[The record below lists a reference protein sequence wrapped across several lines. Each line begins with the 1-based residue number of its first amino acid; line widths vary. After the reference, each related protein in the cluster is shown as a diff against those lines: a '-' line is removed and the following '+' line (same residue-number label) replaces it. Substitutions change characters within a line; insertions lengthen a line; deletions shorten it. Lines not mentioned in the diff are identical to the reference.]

1 MADELERM
9 GRVGRHGWDTWLDDF
24 SCHVSTEA
32 VEAVKAVKAITAYNQ
47 VCCGKAEN
55 ASVQTDIWRSADV
68 ESAVIRD

>member
-9 GRVGRHGWDTWLDDF
+9 GRIGRYGWDTWLDDF

-32 VEAVKAVKAITAYNQ
+32 AVNVDTKPITAYDQ
-47 VCCGKAEN
+47 VCCGKAKN